1 MLENFL
7 KILTLCSHCI
17 SQCYGKRSILLLSF
31 AEENSYEHG
40 EQVIHDKSIPIS
52 QFSKFKFFFFLYS
65 IPRNFWPI
73 SLYLILLNSDY
84 NQPTEKAV
92 RNTLSCSVSTIQN
105 LVREP
110 ISKDSAWSKI
120 IYLTLS

>member
-1 MLENFL
+1 MSMENRLYMTNPFLYPNFL
-7 KILTLCSHCI
+7 SLT
-17 SQCYGKRSILLLSF
+17 
-31 AEENSYEHG
+31 
-40 EQVIHDKSIPIS
+40 
-52 QFSKFKFFFFLYS
+52 FFFLYS

-84 NQPTEKAV
+84 NQPTEKAI

-110 ISKDSAWSKI
+110 ISKDSAWPKI